1 MLHSFVHSFQEVSI
15 HIIQGVSTYAIYG
28 KGLGREEWKESTCLM
43 DITVHFTRILQ
54 NLKTDTELSASLLFL
69 KLTLSD
75 SLQMRIFMP
84 SGLVISLLFLNL
96 LKSYGMKLQQLSQC
110 NRNWNEEKST
120 ENSEENK
127 SPTTTRWHFSPLS

>member
-1 MLHSFVHSFQEVSI
+1 MLHSFVHSFQEVII
-15 HIIQGVSTYAIYG
+15 HIIQVASTYAIYG
-28 KGLGREEWKESTCLM
+28 KGLRREEWKESTCLM

-75 SLQMRIFMP
+75 SLQMQIFMP

-110 NRNWNEEKST
+110 NRNWKEEKST
-120 ENSEENK
+120 ENSEESK